1 VSTPARKRVR
11 IWDLPTRIF
20 HWSLAGLVLAAWLSG
35 QFGGQPWL
43 EWHFRFGYAILTL
56 LVFRLFWGFAGDR
69 YARFARFAPSIR
81 AALGYAG
88 SPRPWAGHSPLGA
101 LSVFALLTAAG
112 VQVLTGLFAS
122 DGDFTEGP
130 WALFV
135 SESTVKLVSSIH
147 RFNRWVLL
155 ALVTLHLG
163 AIAWYTVK
171 RRDALVRGMVS
182 GDREGIDADPAADD
196 AAIRLRAVVLLALS
210 AALVAYAVTL

>member
-1 VSTPARKRVR
+1 MSAPARGRVR
-11 IWDLPTRIF
+11 IWDLPTRLF
-20 HWSLAGLVLAAWLSG
+20 HWLLAGLVLAAWASG

-43 EWHFRFGYAILTL
+43 EWHFRFGYAVLLL

-69 YARFARFAPSIR
+69 YARFASFAPSMR
-81 AALGYAG
+81 AALGYLR

-101 LSVFALLTAAG
+101 LSVYALLIGTG

-130 WALFV
+130 WAAFV
-135 SESTVKLVSSIH
+135 SESSVKLASSIH

-155 ALVTLHLG
+155 ALILMHL
-163 AIAWYTVK
+163 AAVAWHTMR
-171 RRDALVRGMVS
+171 RRDALVRAMVS
-182 GDREGIDADPAADD
+182 GDREGIDAAAATDD
-196 AAIRLRAVVLLALS
+196 RRMRLRAVVFLALS

>member
-11 IWDLPTRIF
+11 IWDLPTRLF

-35 QFGGQPWL
+35 HFGGQPWL

-56 LVFRLFWGFAGDR
+56 VVFRLFWGFAGDR
-69 YARFARFAPSIR
+69 YARFSSFAPSPR
-81 AALGYAG
+81 AALAYLQ

-101 LSVFALLTAAG
+101 LSVYALLTITG
-112 VQVLTGLFAS
+112 VQVITGLFAS

-130 WALFV
+130 WAHFV
-135 SESTVKLVSSIH
+135 SDATVKLVTSIH

-155 ALVTLHLG
+155 ALVALHLG
-163 AIAWYTVK
+163 AVAWHTVR

-182 GDREGIDADPAADD
+182 GDREGIDADAAADD
-196 AAIRLRAVVLLALS
+196 SAMRLRAAVFLALS

>member
-1 VSTPARKRVR
+1 MSTPARKQVR

-20 HWSLAGLVLAAWLSG
+20 HWSLAGLVFAAWVSG

-43 EWHFRFGYAILTL
+43 AWHFRFGYAILAL

-69 YARFARFAPSIR
+69 YARFASFVPSLR
-81 AALGYAG
+81 AALGYLR
-88 SPRPWAGHSPLGA
+88 SPRPWAGHNPLGA
-101 LSVFALLTAAG
+101 LSVYALLAVAG
-112 VQVLTGLFAS
+112 LQVLTGLFAS

-147 RFNRWVLL
+147 RFNRWILL
-155 ALVTLHLG
+155 ALVALHLG
-163 AIAWYTVK
+163 AVAWHTVR

-196 AAIRLRAVVLLALS
+196 AAVRLRAVVFLALS
-210 AALVAYAVTL
+210 SALVAYAVTL

>member
-1 VSTPARKRVR
+1 MSTPARKQVR

-20 HWSLAGLVLAAWLSG
+20 HWSLAGLVLAAWVSG

-43 EWHFRFGYAILTL
+43 AWHFRFGYAILAL

-69 YARFARFAPSIR
+69 YARFASFVPSIV
-81 AALGYAG
+81 AALGYLR

-101 LSVFALLTAAG
+101 LSVYALLAVAG

-130 WALFV
+130 WAVFV
-135 SESTVKLVSSIH
+135 SESTVKLVSSMH
-147 RFNRWVLL
+147 RFNRWVVL

-163 AIAWYTVK
+163 AVAWHTVT
-171 RRDALVRGMVS
+171 RRDPLVRSMVR
-182 GDREGIDADPAADD
+182 GDREGIDAEPAADD
-196 AAIRLRAVVLLALS
+196 AAMRLRAVVFLALS
-210 AALVAYAVTL
+210 AALVAYTVTL